1 MSIYTELGVR
11 PVINAAATLTRL
23 GGSLMPPH
31 VLEAMTEASRH
42 FVDLNE
48 LQQRVGERIAALT
61 NNEAAYVCTGAA
73 AGLTLATAACI
84 AGKDPAAI
92 RQLPDLTGLKDEVII
107 HRAHRNG
114 YDHAVRQVGVRVVE
128 IGYPGGTAHWELER
142 AITPQTAA
150 IFWFQGAMS
159 GPGDIPLQDVIN
171 IGHAHGV
178 PVIVDGAAQLPPVS
192 NLWNFTQMG
201 ADLAVFSGG
210 KDLRGPQASGLM
222 VGRRD
227 LIEACAVN
235 GSPNHSI
242 GRPMKVGKE
251 EMVGLLAAVQW
262 YLGLD
267 HEGRVGQCE
276 EIVATWNAALNR
288 APGVIARRD
297 FPNEAGQPLAWCL
310 VTIDPAKAGLTK
322 EEIVAQL
329 WAGEPA
335 IAVASGSGD
344 SFHLNPMTLEPGE
357 ENIVLK
363 RLLEI
368 LGR

>member
-1 MSIYTELGVR
+1 MTIYTQLGVR
-11 PVINAAATLTRL
+11 PIINASATLTRL
-23 GGSLMPPH
+23 GGSLMPPP
-31 VLEAMTEASRH
+31 VLAAMAEASRH

-48 LQQRVGERIAALT
+48 LQQQVGARLATLT
-61 NNEAAYVCTGAA
+61 HNEAAYVCTGAA

-92 RQLPDLTGLKDEVII
+92 KQLPDLTGLKDEVII
-107 HRAHRNG
+107 HRVHRNG

-128 IGYPGGTAHWELER
+128 IGYSTGTATWELER

-150 IFWFQGAMS
+150 VFWFQGGMS
-159 GPGDIPLQDVIN
+159 GRGDIPLPEVIA
-171 IGHAHGV
+171 IAHAHSI
-178 PVIVDGAAQLPPVS
+178 PVIVDGAAQLPPAS

-210 KDLRGPQASGLM
+210 KDLRGPQASGLI

-227 LIEACAVN
+227 LIEAIALN

-251 EMVGLLAAVQW
+251 EMVGLLAAVEW

-267 HEGRVGQCE
+267 HEDRAGQYE
-276 EIVATWNAALNR
+276 EIVATWNVALNR
-288 APGVIARRD
+288 VPGVRAIRD
-297 FPNEAGQPLAWCL
+297 FPNEAGQPLPWSL
-310 VTIDPAKAGLTK
+310 VTIDPAKTGLNK
-322 EEIVAQL
+322 AEIVDQL

-335 IAVASGSGD
+335 IAVASTGTD

-357 ENIVLK
+357 EQIVLK

-368 LGR
+368 LGH